1 MSRQKQRERS
11 QHAVDEAQSALGKAE
26 QEYTRRAAALRF
38 EIEPIEEKLS
48 AEEADW
54 DKERQRLKA
63 ALRRT
68 AESRIVRV
76 TLARLHCRATSPAL
90 HSPLRGQ

>member
-1 MSRQKQRERS
+1 MSKRRERQRGEREEAKEEASRRKQRG

-26 QEYTRRAAALRF
+26 QEHTRRAAALRF

-68 AESRIVRV
+68 AE
-76 TLARLHCRATSPAL
+76 
-90 HSPLRGQ
+90 

>member
-26 QEYTRRAAALRF
+26 QEHTRRAAALRF

-48 AEEADW
+48 AEEANW

-68 AESRIVRV
+68 AE
-76 TLARLHCRATSPAL
+76 
-90 HSPLRGQ
+90 

>member
-1 MSRQKQRERS
+1 VVEKAGAATRRARGSQGRGRKQRERR

-26 QEYTRRAAALRF
+26 QEHTRRAAALRF

-48 AEEADW
+48 AEEANW

-68 AESRIVRV
+68 AE
-76 TLARLHCRATSPAL
+76 
-90 HSPLRGQ
+90 